1 MVDYEALRR
10 KVKVSGYKRKYLA
23 KRMGLS
29 DSSLRNKL
37 DGRTQLKI
45 SEVEQLC
52 RLLNI
57 GTQERDRIFF
67 WKVHVD
73 FGIYTG
79 GET

>member
-10 KVKVSGYKRKYLA
+10 KVKVSCYKRKYLA

-37 DGRTQLKI
+37 DGRTKFKI

-67 WKVHVD
+67 WKVHAD
-73 FGIYTG
+73 DPP
-79 GET
+79 E